1 MWVRTAA
8 IVLLTAA
15 CCVSCSQAPAV
26 DARRFQITG
35 VVSGHEASPP
45 RVVLAHEAIKGFMP
59 AMSMAF
65 EVREDGVPLK
75 TGDRIVATLVVTDSR
90 TWLENV
96 KVTGNAGV
104 VVPAVTARGS
114 ATEGTNVPAFPMVDQ
129 NGRSITL
136 RDFTGRVLVV
146 TFIYSRCPL
155 PEFCPLMVKHLEA
168 LRRRAADEGFL
179 DRIALLGVT
188 LDPEFDTPTVLQS
201 YGRSM
206 LAGDDR
212 FDRWTLATG
221 SARQVED
228 VATFFGVGYRL
239 ESAGFITHTLATAVV
254 NVDGRIV
261 RVLPSNSWRVGELI
275 DVVKSRAR
283 SGTGAT
289 N

>member
-1 MWVRTAA
+1 MWLRAAA
-8 IVLLTAA
+8 IVLLTAV
-15 CCVSCSQAPAV
+15 CCVSCSSAPAV
-26 DARRFQITG
+26 DARRFQIRG
-35 VVSGHEASPP
+35 VVSGHEASPS
-45 RVVLAHEAIKGFMP
+45 RVVVAHEAIKGFMP
-59 AMSMAF
+59 AMTMAF
-65 EVREDGVPLK
+65 EVREDGVPLEA
-75 TGDRIVATLVVTDSR
+75 GDRIVATLVVTDSR
-90 TWLENV
+90 SWLENV
-96 KVTGNAGV
+96 KVTANAGV
-104 VVPAVTARGS
+104 VAPAVATRGS
-114 ATEGTNVPAFPMVDQ
+114 ATEGTNVPAFPLVDQ

-155 PEFCPLMVKHLEA
+155 PEFCPLMVQHLEA
-168 LRRRAADEGFL
+168 LRRRAAAEGFL
-179 DRIALLGVT
+179 DRMALLGVT

-221 SARQVED
+221 SVRQIED

-239 ESAGFITHTLATAVV
+239 ERAGFITHTLATAVV

-261 RVLPSNSWRVGELI
+261 RVLPSNSWRVDELT
-275 DVVKSRAR
+275 DLVKSRVR
-283 SGTGAT
+283 SGTAAT